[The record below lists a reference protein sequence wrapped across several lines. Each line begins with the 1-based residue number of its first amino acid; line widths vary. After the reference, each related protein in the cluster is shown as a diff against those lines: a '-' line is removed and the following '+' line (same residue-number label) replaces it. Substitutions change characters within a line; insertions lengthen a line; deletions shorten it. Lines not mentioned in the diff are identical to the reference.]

1 MARRRFPFAVAI
13 AAIAA
18 CSTTSPTSGAT
29 TNAPAAPADEWR
41 DRMKEIDGH
50 VKAMKRTLTG
60 GDPTDLRRV
69 ADAATAAAEHLRL
82 GYGRLEDTSVPGF
95 AKMARDAES
104 WLLQIA
110 LEARQAHGEIAR
122 QVFLG
127 GKAQCSACHD
137 AHERVHG

>member
-1 MARRRFPFAVAI
+1 MVRRRFLFAAAI

-18 CSTTSPTSGAT
+18 CSTTSPTSAAT
-29 TNAPAAPADEWR
+29 AKAPATPADEWR
-41 DRMKEIDGH
+41 GRMKEVDGN
-50 VKAMKRTLTG
+50 VKAMKRTLTA
-60 GDPTDLRRV
+60 GDTTDLRSV
-69 ADAATAAAEHLRL
+69 ADAAAAAAEHLRL

-122 QVFLG
+122 
-127 GKAQCSACHD
+127 
-137 AHERVHG
+137 